1 MSVGSDKTGPVST
14 TIRVAADHRTLRLMD
29 AAVLSWVVLWIAI
42 GAWTGVTLWRAADV
56 GDTVASSGRS
66 LVSVGEGLQSLS
78 AVPLVGERPAEIG
91 ADVTETADE
100 ISARGGEVKGQLR
113 QLGVVLGI
121 AVVGIPVTPIAGLY
135 VPLRLRRGREVA
147 QIRRHLAEHDDDPRY
162 DRYLADR
169 ARASLPYDTVATL
182 DPSPDDASS
191 GRTPEQAR
199 ATHRVLADAELARLG
214 IRRPSPARR

>member
-1 MSVGSDKTGPVST
+1 MSS
-14 TIRVAADHRTLRLMD
+14 TIRVAADHRTLRLID
-29 AAVLSWVVLWIAI
+29 AAVLFWVVLWVAI

-78 AVPLVGERPAEIG
+78 AVPLVGDRPAEIG
-91 ADVTETADE
+91 ADVVETADE

-147 QIRRHLAEHDDDPRY
+147 RIRRHLADHADDPRY

-182 DPSPDDASS
+182 DPSPDGGPDGGPAQ
-191 GRTPEQAR
+191 RTPRE
-199 ATHRVLADAELARLG
+199 THRLLADAELARLG
-214 IRRPSPARR
+214 IRRPAPARR